1 VISYSQA
8 ALEKCGKNLNLLAE
22 MEDLGAH
29 ANSVALRIEGGKIKS

>member
-8 ALEKCGKNLNLLAE
+8 ALEKCSKNLTLLAE

-29 ANSVALRIEGGKIKS
+29 ANSVAMRIKGGKIKS